1 MNIGYIRRNQRSGPK
16 SVEGPIESCDV
27 PCLVEFQAEPS
38 AFLFVTRYMT
48 HCCVCIAVTSL
59 RKCRKK
65 KKIRTISLRE
75 TVTAKYGWTSKC
87 KTCCLTGLLVTYKLV
102 PQRWKWTPLVSR
114 EENSFML
121 ETFCIW
127 PNFESKSVWTSEM
140 VYLSRNIPTIYDW
153 IIHRFVGK
161 LLKNLPW
168 T

>member
-27 PCLVEFQAEPS
+27 PCLVEFQTEPS

-75 TVTAKYGWTSKC
+75 TVTAKYGWTSKY
-87 KTCCLTGLLVTYKLV
+87 KTCCLTGLLVTYHLV

>member
-16 SVEGPIESCDV
+16 SVEGPIESCDL

-59 RKCRKK
+59 RKCWKK
-65 KKIRTISLRE
+65 KKIR
-75 TVTAKYGWTSKC
+75 
-87 KTCCLTGLLVTYKLV
+87 TCCLTGLLVTYHLV
-102 PQRWKWTPLVSR
+102 PQRWKWTPLVFR